1 MSIYHYTT
9 SEVKMGNKF
18 YENRNDI
25 DIKYRWNLEEM
36 YSNDKLWEK
45 DIETAEKLTQEFL
58 NRKGSVMKSSSSLLA
73 SLRAMEEIDI
83 LLEKAFVYARMRM
96 DEDNRDSKRQKNL
109 DMITSTLAKLGSDLS
124 FFIPEILEASEAKI
138 REFMSKEQGLDQ
150 YSHMLETLLRNQ
162 SHVLSEEEEN
172 ILASLSQVNSAPHA
186 IFNMLNNAD
195 MKFGEIVDEKGNSVE
210 LTHGNYITM
219 MQSHNRDVRKNAFE
233 KIYQTYEKLINTI
246 SSTYAYSV
254 KNDVVRSQIRK
265 YPSARNA
272 SLYPDNIPES
282 VYDNLVKVVNDN
294 LTNLHRYMSL
304 RKKVLGIENQHMW
317 DVYVPLVELPENE
330 YPFEDGVDIVLK
342 ALSPLG
348 NDYCNALKNG
358 IDSRWIDVYE
368 TPGKTSGA
376 YSFGSYNSMPYSLM
390 NYTDTL
396 NDVFTLI
403 HEMGHS
409 MHSYYTRKTQPYTY
423 GDHSIFTAEV
433 ASTVNESLL
442 IKYLLE
448 NEKDI
453 EVRKYLINFYLEQF
467 RATLFRQ
474 TMFAEFEHMCHD
486 YVENNG
492 SLTPSWLNEEYEK
505 LNQKYYGNSIEK
517 DDYIKYEWA
526 RIPHFYRA
534 YYVYQYATGFSAA
547 TSLSKRIL
555 EGGEKERDDYLKFL
569 SLGSSK
575 YPVDLLKIAG
585 VDMTSTKPVSEAMQ
599 TFNTLLDEL
608 ERLYK

>member
-1 MSIYHYTT
+1 
-9 SEVKMGNKF
+9 MGNKF

-58 NRKGSVMKSSSSLLA
+58 KRNGSVMKSSSSLLA

-138 REFMSKEQGLDQ
+138 REFMSEEQGLDQ

-162 SHVLSEEEEN
+162 SHVLSEAEEN

-517 DDYIKYEWA
+517 DEYIKYEWA

>member
-1 MSIYHYTT
+1 
-9 SEVKMGNKF
+9 MGNKF

-45 DIETAEKLTQEFL
+45 DIDTAEKLTQEFL
-58 NRKGSVMKSSSSLLA
+58 KRNGSVMKSSSSLLA

-348 NDYCNALKNG
+348 NDYCDALKNG

-390 NYTDTL
+390 NYTNTL

>member
-1 MSIYHYTT
+1 
-9 SEVKMGNKF
+9 MGNKF

-45 DIETAEKLTQEFL
+45 DIDTAEKLTQEFL
-58 NRKGSVMKSSSSLLA
+58 KRKGSVMKSSSSLLA

-138 REFMSKEQGLDQ
+138 REFMSEEQGLDQ

-162 SHVLSEEEEN
+162 SHVLSEAEEN

-517 DDYIKYEWA
+517 DEYIKYEWA

>member
-1 MSIYHYTT
+1 
-9 SEVKMGNKF
+9 MGNKF

-138 REFMSKEQGLDQ
+138 REFMSEEQGLDQ

-162 SHVLSEEEEN
+162 SHVLSEAEEN

-348 NDYCNALKNG
+348 NDYCDALKNG

-390 NYTDTL
+390 NYTNTL

>member
-1 MSIYHYTT
+1 
-9 SEVKMGNKF
+9 MGNKF

-138 REFMSKEQGLDQ
+138 REFMSEEQGLDQ

-162 SHVLSEEEEN
+162 SHVLSEAEEN
-172 ILASLSQVNSAPHA
+172 ILASLSQVNSAPHV

-376 YSFGSYNSMPYSLM
+376 YSFGSYNSMPYSLI

-517 DDYIKYEWA
+517 DEYIKYEWA

>member
-1 MSIYHYTT
+1 
-9 SEVKMGNKF
+9 MGNKF

-45 DIETAEKLTQEFL
+45 DIDTAEKLTQEFL
-58 NRKGSVMKSSSSLLA
+58 KRKGSVMKSSSSLLA

-517 DDYIKYEWA
+517 DEYIKYEWA

>member
-1 MSIYHYTT
+1 
-9 SEVKMGNKF
+9 MGNKF

-138 REFMSKEQGLDQ
+138 REFMSEEQGLDQ

-162 SHVLSEEEEN
+162 SHVLSEAEEN

-376 YSFGSYNSMPYSLM
+376 YSFGSYNSVPYSLM

-517 DDYIKYEWA
+517 DEYIKYEWA

>member
-1 MSIYHYTT
+1 
-9 SEVKMGNKF
+9 MGNKF

-45 DIETAEKLTQEFL
+45 DIDTAEKLTQEFL
-58 NRKGSVMKSSSSLLA
+58 KRKGSVMKSSSSLLA

-138 REFMSKEQGLDQ
+138 REFMSEEQGLDQ

-254 KNDVVRSQIRK
+254 KNDVIRSQIRK

>member
-1 MSIYHYTT
+1 
-9 SEVKMGNKF
+9 MGNKF

-36 YSNDKLWEK
+36 YSNDKLWEN
-45 DIETAEKLTQEFL
+45 DINKVEKLTEEFL
-58 NRKGSVMKSSSSLLA
+58 KRKGSVIETSSSLLA
-73 SLRAMEEIDI
+73 SLKAMEEIDI

-96 DEDNRDSKRQKNL
+96 DEDNRDSDRQKNL
-109 DMITSTLAKLGSDLS
+109 DKITSTLAKLGSNLS

-138 REFMSKEQGLDQ
+138 REFMSEEKGLDQ

-162 SHVLSEEEEN
+162 SHVLSEAEEN

-195 MKFGEIVDEKGNSVE
+195 MKFGEITDDKGNTVE
-210 LTHGNYITM
+210 LTQGNYITM
-219 MQSHNRDVRKNAFE
+219 MQSHNRDVRKSAFDE
-233 KIYQTYEKLINTI
+233 MYQGYEKLINTI
-246 SSTYAYSV
+246 SSTYSFSV
-254 KNDVVRSQIRK
+254 KNDVVKSQIRK

-272 SLYPDNIPES
+272 ALYPDNIPES
-282 VYDNLVKVVNDN
+282 VYDNLVKVVNEN
-294 LTNLHRYMSL
+294 LPNLHRYMSL
-304 RKKVLGIENQHMW
+304 RKHVLGLKHQQMW
-317 DVYVPLVELPENE
+317 DVYVPLVELPQNE
-330 YPFEDGVDIVLK
+330 YPFEEGVDIVLK

-348 NDYCNALKNG
+348 QEYCNALRNG
-358 IDSRWIDVYE
+358 VQSRWIDVYE

-376 YSFGSYNSMPYSLM
+376 YSFGSYDSMPYSLM

-467 RATLFRQ
+467 RGTLFRQ
-474 TMFAEFEHMCHD
+474 TMFAEFEHMCHN
-486 YVENNG
+486 YVENDG

-555 EGGEKERDDYLKFL
+555 EGGETERNDYLKFL

>member
-1 MSIYHYTT
+1 
-9 SEVKMGNKF
+9 MGNKF

-36 YSNDKLWEK
+36 YSNDKLWEN
-45 DIETAEKLTQEFL
+45 DIDTAEKLTQEFL
-58 NRKGSVMKSSSSLLA
+58 KRKGSVMKSSSSLLA

-138 REFMSKEQGLDQ
+138 REFMSEEQGLDQ

-282 VYDNLVKVVNDN
+282 VYDNLVKVVSDN

>member
-1 MSIYHYTT
+1 
-9 SEVKMGNKF
+9 MGNKF

-45 DIETAEKLTQEFL
+45 DIDTAEKLTQEFL
-58 NRKGSVMKSSSSLLA
+58 KRKGSVMKSSSSLLA

-138 REFMSKEQGLDQ
+138 REFMSEEQGLDQ

-304 RKKVLGIENQHMW
+304 RKKILGIENQYMW
-317 DVYVPLVELPENE
+317 DVYVPLVDLPENE

-448 NEKDI
+448 NEKNI

-474 TMFAEFEHMCHD
+474 TMFAEFEHMSHD

-555 EGGEKERDDYLKFL
+555 DGGDKERNDYLKFL

>member
-1 MSIYHYTT
+1 
-9 SEVKMGNKF
+9 MGNKF

-58 NRKGSVMKSSSSLLA
+58 NRKGSVTKSSSSLLA

-138 REFMSKEQGLDQ
+138 REFMSEEQGLDQ

-162 SHVLSEEEEN
+162 SHVLSEAEEN

-272 SLYPDNIPES
+272 SLYPDNIPKS

-517 DDYIKYEWA
+517 DEYIKYEWA

>member
-1 MSIYHYTT
+1 
-9 SEVKMGNKF
+9 MGNKF

-45 DIETAEKLTQEFL
+45 DIDTAEKLTQEFL
-58 NRKGSVMKSSSSLLA
+58 KRKGSVMKSSSSLLA

-348 NDYCNALKNG
+348 NDYCDALKNG

-390 NYTDTL
+390 NYTNTL

>member
-1 MSIYHYTT
+1 
-9 SEVKMGNKF
+9 MGNKF

-45 DIETAEKLTQEFL
+45 DIDTAEKLTQEFL
-58 NRKGSVMKSSSSLLA
+58 KRNGSVMKSSSSLLA

-348 NDYCNALKNG
+348 NDYCDALKNG

-390 NYTDTL
+390 NYTNTL

-555 EGGEKERDDYLKFL
+555 EGGEKERDDYLNFL

>member
-1 MSIYHYTT
+1 M
-9 SEVKMGNKF
+9 VNKF

-138 REFMSKEQGLDQ
+138 REFMSEEQGLDQ

-162 SHVLSEEEEN
+162 SHVLSEAEEN

-272 SLYPDNIPES
+272 SLYPDNIPKS

-517 DDYIKYEWA
+517 DEYIKYEWA

>member
-1 MSIYHYTT
+1 
-9 SEVKMGNKF
+9 MGNKF

-36 YSNDKLWEK
+36 YSDDKLWED
-45 DIETAEKLTQEFL
+45 DIKKAKELTLDFL
-58 NRKGSVMKSSSSLLA
+58 KRKGSVMESSTTLLE

-83 LLEKAFVYARMRM
+83 LLERAFVYARMRM
-96 DEDNRDSKRQKNL
+96 DEDNRDSDRQKNL
-109 DMITSTLAKLGSDLS
+109 DRITTTLSKLGSDLS
-124 FFIPEILEASEAKI
+124 FFVPEILDSSETRI
-138 REFMSKEQGLDQ
+138 REFMSEEEGLDQ

-162 SHVLSEEEEN
+162 SHVLSENEEN

-195 MKFGEIVDEKGNSVE
+195 MKFEDITDEKGNTVE
-210 LTHGNYITM
+210 LTQGNYISF
-219 MQSHNRDVRKNAFE
+219 MQSHNRDVRKDAFE
-233 KIYQTYEKLINTI
+233 KMYQSYEKLINTI
-246 SSTYAYSV
+246 SSTYAFSV
-254 KNDVVRSQIRK
+254 KNDVVKSQIRK

-272 SLYPDNIPES
+272 ALYPDNIPES
-282 VYDNLVKVVNDN
+282 VYDNLVKAVNDN
-294 LTNLHRYMSL
+294 LPNLHRYMSL
-304 RKKVLGIENQHMW
+304 RKKVLGLKNQQMW

-330 YPFEDGVDIVLK
+330 YSFEDGVDIVLK

-348 NDYCNALKNG
+348 EEYCNTLKNG
-358 IDSRWIDVYE
+358 IESRWIDVYE

-376 YSFGSYNSMPYSLM
+376 YSFGSYDSMPYSLM
-390 NYTDTL
+390 NYSDTL

-448 NEKDI
+448 SEEDI
-453 EVRKYLINFYLEQF
+453 EIRKYLINFYLEQF

-474 TMFAEFEHMCHD
+474 TMFAEFEHKCHE

-505 LNQKYYGNSIEK
+505 LNKKYYGSSIEK

-555 EGGEKERDDYLKFL
+555 EGGDKEREDYLKFL
-569 SLGSSK
+569 SLGSSQ
-575 YPVDLLKIAG
+575 YPVDLLKVAG

-608 ERLYK
+608 ERLYQ

>member
-1 MSIYHYTT
+1 
-9 SEVKMGNKF
+9 MGNKF

-36 YSNDKLWEK
+36 FSNDKLWEN
-45 DIETAEKLTQEFL
+45 DIEKAEKLTEEFL
-58 NRKGSVMKSSSSLLA
+58 KRKGSVMKSSSSLLA
-73 SLRAMEEIDI
+73 SLMAMEEIDI

-96 DEDNRDSKRQKNL
+96 DEDNRDSERQKNL
-109 DMITSTLAKLGSDLS
+109 DKITSTLAKLGSDLS
-124 FFIPEILEASEAKI
+124 FFIPEVLEASEAKI
-138 REFMSKEQGLDQ
+138 REFMSEEKGLDQ

-162 SHVLSEEEEN
+162 SHVLSEAEEN

-219 MQSHNRDVRKNAFE
+219 MQSHNRDVRKSAFE
-233 KIYQTYEKLINTI
+233 KMYQTYEKLINTI

-294 LTNLHRYMSL
+294 LSNLHRYMSL
-304 RKKVLGIENQHMW
+304 RKKVLGLENQYMW

-348 NDYCNALKNG
+348 NDYCKALKNG

-376 YSFGSYNSMPYSLM
+376 YSFGSYDSMPYSLM

-467 RATLFRQ
+467 RGTLFRQ
-474 TMFAEFEHMCHD
+474 TMFAEFEHMCHN
-486 YVENNG
+486 YVENGG

>member
-1 MSIYHYTT
+1 
-9 SEVKMGNKF
+9 MGNKF
-18 YENRNDI
+18 YENRDDI
-25 DIKYRWNLEEM
+25 DIKYRWNLEDM

-45 DIETAEKLTQEFL
+45 DIDEAENLTRKFL
-58 NRKGSVMKSSSSLLA
+58 KRKSSVMKSSSSFLA

-83 LLEKAFVYARMRM
+83 LIEKAFVYARMRM
-96 DEDNRDSKRQKNL
+96 DEDNRDSERQKKL
-109 DMITSTLAKLGSDLS
+109 DKITTTLAKLGSDLS
-124 FFIPEILEASEAKI
+124 FFIPEILEASESKI
-138 REFMSKEQGLDQ
+138 RQYMSEEAGLNQ

-162 SHVLSEEEEN
+162 SHVLSESEEN

-195 MKFGEIVDEKGNSVE
+195 MKFGEIIDENGDTVE
-210 LTHGNYITM
+210 LTQGNYIRF

-233 KIYQTYEKLINTI
+233 NMYQGYEKLINTI
-246 SSTYAYSV
+246 SSTYSFSV
-254 KNDVVRSQIRK
+254 KNDIVKSQIRK

-272 SLYPDNIPES
+272 ALYPDNISES
-282 VYDNLVKVVNDN
+282 VYDNLVKVVNEN
-294 LTNLHRYMSL
+294 LPNLHRYMSL
-304 RKKVLGIENQHMW
+304 RKHVLGLEDQQMW
-317 DVYVPLVELPENE
+317 DVYVPLVELPQNE
-330 YPFEDGVDIVLK
+330 YPFEEGVEIVLK
-342 ALSPLG
+342 ALKPLG
-348 NDYCNALKNG
+348 KEYCTALKNG
-358 IDSRWIDVYE
+358 IESRWIDVYE

-376 YSFGSYNSMPYSLM
+376 YSFGSYDSMPYSLM

-409 MHSYYTRKTQPYTY
+409 MHSYYTRKAQPYTY

-474 TMFAEFEHMCHD
+474 TMFAEFEHKCHK
-486 YVENNG
+486 YVEKNG
-492 SLTPSWLNEEYEK
+492 SLTPSWLNDEYEK

-555 EGGEKERDDYLKFL
+555 EGGDKERNDYLKFL

>member
-1 MSIYHYTT
+1 
-9 SEVKMGNKF
+9 MGNKF

-45 DIETAEKLTQEFL
+45 DIDTAEKLTQEFL
-58 NRKGSVMKSSSSLLA
+58 KRKGSVMKSSSSLLA

-608 ERLYK
+608 EGLYK

>member
-1 MSIYHYTT
+1 
-9 SEVKMGNKF
+9 MGNKF

-45 DIETAEKLTQEFL
+45 DIDTAEKLTQEFL
-58 NRKGSVMKSSSSLLA
+58 KRKGSVMKSSSSLLA

>member
-1 MSIYHYTT
+1 
-9 SEVKMGNKF
+9 MGNKF

>member
-1 MSIYHYTT
+1 
-9 SEVKMGNKF
+9 MGNKF

-45 DIETAEKLTQEFL
+45 DIDTAEKLTQEFL
-58 NRKGSVMKSSSSLLA
+58 KRKGSVMKSSSSLLA

-109 DMITSTLAKLGSDLS
+109 DIITSTLAKLGSDLS

>member
-1 MSIYHYTT
+1 
-9 SEVKMGNKF
+9 MGNKF

-45 DIETAEKLTQEFL
+45 DIDTAEKLTQEFL
-58 NRKGSVMKSSSSLLA
+58 KRKGSVMKSASSLLA

-109 DMITSTLAKLGSDLS
+109 DIITSTLAKLGSDLS

-138 REFMSKEQGLDQ
+138 REFMSEEQSLDQ